1 MEISSSHAN
10 LVHFGVQRNFDAQI
24 EERRHVLDD
33 LTDRE
38 KMTTFLGYRPFLG
51 LFGKS
56 LEQTRR
62 EPAQRRWVC
71 KGSIKR
77 SEAMYIVANRT
88 AGVTTAL
95 LSRCQD
101 NGLCVDNVDGEKLF
115 SVQGSHCDATWNV
128 KRHRVVTGEA
138 AYSYADQIGTTWR
151 SINSFVRFRRPV
163 IPSGVIVRVIL
174 RCLSLKSAL
183 SPAEPIPT
191 VH

>member
-1 MEISSSHAN
+1 MMEISSSHAN

-24 EERRHVLDD
+24 EEQRHVLDD

-88 AGVTTAL
+88 AGVTTAFYL
-95 LSRCQD
+95 VVKTTGSALTTSMEKNSSLYKAVMAMPLGMSSGIGLSQERRHIHTPI
-101 NGLCVDNVDGEKLF
+101 KLA
-115 SVQGSHCDATWNV
+115 QLG
-128 KRHRVVTGEA
+128 GP
-138 AYSYADQIGTTWR
+138 
-151 SINSFVRFRRPV
+151 SILS
-163 IPSGVIVRVIL
+163 SDSVIL
-174 RCLSLKSAL
+174 
-183 SPAEPIPT
+183 
-191 VH
+191 